1 MKFTNLIVVSA
12 LAIGSL
18 GVALAQQPPAAPG
31 GGAPGGGRGA
41 ALRAACGTDIEAN
54 CAGKQGPEIRQC
66 LNDNKAKLSAGCSTA
81 LAAAP
86 GGGGGAAP

>member
-1 MKFTNLIVVSA
+1 MKFIKLVVVSA
-12 LAIGSL
+12 LAVGSL
-18 GVALAQQPPAAPG
+18 GVALAQQPPAG
-31 GGAPGGGRGA
+31 GGGGGGRGA
-41 ALRAACGTDIEAN
+41 AIRAACGADIETN

>member
-1 MKFTNLIVVSA
+1 MKFMNLVVVSA

-18 GVALAQQPPAAPG
+18 GVALAQQPPAG
-31 GGAPGGGRGA
+31 GGGGGRGA
-41 ALRAACGTDIEAN
+41 AIRAACGADIETN

-86 GGGGGAAP
+86 GGGGRATP